1 MFLAKARVSLL
12 GMGGA
17 FRDVLDRLAPAAIS
31 ADRAE
36 AFRTRFVAVVGVIAA
51 FTGLWVGALVWLSGG
66 STAAG
71 LSTIGFGVAVAALL
85 LAFRRG
91 VVGTSS
97 TFWTLEGLTALVF
110 LSSRAFEASLDWPLV
125 AWLSVLP
132 MLAVLY
138 RGLRAGL
145 IGLGLAALTGGGF
158 AALGTLGLAA
168 GPDVTPVISL
178 VRASSLTV
186 AFFLIALAFDVLR
199 LDALRQVEEAARAR
213 SLFLANM
220 SHELRTPMN
229 GVIGITDLL
238 YDRETSGDVKEQL
251 GLLKRSGE
259 QMVTLINDI
268 LDLTRLESGRLT
280 LERLPTDAR
289 AIVRDVVA
297 LALPNA
303 RSRGLSLT
311 IEGEQAVPA
320 WGLVDP
326 TRLRQIVTNL
336 VGNALKFTEQGGVT
350 VKLGAQPP
358 RLTIAV
364 MDTGIGIAPDVQARL
379 FQPFEQADASTT
391 RRFGGSGLGLV
402 IARHLADRM
411 SGSLTLRSEPGRGST
426 FTLEIPFP
434 SCAPPEP
441 VTRVDRPVEVS
452 RVLVV
457 EDNEINLRIT
467 LAMLERLGCQTVA
480 ARDGAQALTALA
492 KQPFDLVL
500 MDCHMPTKDGLT
512 ATRELREMPGEVA
525 KTWVVA
531 LTASALVEEVEAC
544 RAAGMNDV
552 LLKPVTLDS
561 LRAALA
567 QVP

>member
-1 MFLAKARVSLL
+1 MAVGVRFTKL
-12 GMGGA
+12 
-17 FRDVLDRLAPAAIS
+17 LDRLAPVAGS
-31 ADRAE
+31 SDRAE
-36 AFRTRFVAVVGVIAA
+36 VFRTRFVAVVGAIAA
-51 FTGLWVGALVWLSGG
+51 FTGLWVGALVWLTGG
-66 STAAG
+66 SKAAG
-71 LSTIGFGVAVAALL
+71 LSTIGFGLGVALL
-85 LAFRRG
+85 LAAFSRG
-91 VVGTSS
+91 RIGTRA
-97 TFWTLEGLTALVF
+97 TFWTLEGLTSLVF

-125 AWLSVLP
+125 AWLAVLP

-145 IGLGLAALTGGGF
+145 IGLGLAVLTGAGF

-168 GPDVTPVISL
+168 GPAVTPVISL

-186 AFFLIALAFDVLR
+186 AFFLIGLAFDVLR

-238 YDRETSGDVKEQL
+238 YDREATAEVKEQL

-259 QMVTLINDI
+259 QMIRLINDI

-280 LERLPTDAR
+280 LERLPLDAR
-289 AIVRDVVA
+289 ATVRDVVA
-297 LALPNA
+297 LALPAA
-303 RSRGLSLT
+303 RSRGLT
-311 IEGEQAVPA
+311 ITVEDEATVPA
-320 WGLVDP
+320 WGLGDP

-350 VKLGAQPP
+350 VRLGASEG

-364 MDTGIGIAPDVQARL
+364 TDTGIGIAPDVQARL

-391 RRFGGSGLGLV
+391 RRYGGSGLGLV
-402 IARHLADRM
+402 IARHLAGAM
-411 SGSLTLRSEPGRGST
+411 SGSLTLSSEPSRGST
-426 FTLEIPFP
+426 FTLELPFP
-434 SCAPPEP
+434 SCPAPAPLA
-441 VTRVDRPVEVS
+441 RVDRPVEVS

-467 LAMLERLGCQTVA
+467 LAMLDRLGCQTVA
-480 ARDGAQALTALA
+480 ARDGEQALAALA
-492 KQPFDLVL
+492 SQPFDLVL
-500 MDCHMPTKDGLT
+500 MDCHMPRKDGLT
-512 ATRELREMPGEVA
+512 TTRELRAMPGDVA

-544 RAAGMNDV
+544 RTAGMNDV
-552 LLKPVTLDS
+552 LLKPVTLEA
-561 LRAALA
+561 LRATLA